1 MVRWRAEAEDASFR
15 ALHIPIFRVLT
26 NLTLCLRELILLN
39 VLITNWARLCF
50 HVWNESLVID
60 FNRQDLWALM
70 ICVERMLVSELLLRR
85 SRTLAFMLSR
95 GIVLFGLIC
104 TILRREILPWEDSLL
119 LRATTASFY
128 GNHYLPTL
136 VILLVNGV
144 VPVHLDHLTDLDGW
158 VSSVTVLIVILL
170 LKIVL
175 MSAVV
180 WPSE

>member
-1 MVRWRAEAEDASFR
+1 
-15 ALHIPIFRVLT
+15 
-26 NLTLCLRELILLN
+26 
-39 VLITNWARLCF
+39 
-50 HVWNESLVID
+50 
-60 FNRQDLWALM
+60 M

-144 VPVHLDHLTDLDGW
+144 VPVHLDHLTDLDG
-158 VSSVTVLIVILL
+158 
-170 LKIVL
+170 
-175 MSAVV
+175 
-180 WPSE
+180 